1 MIAAALLAAVALGL
15 VALWWIGR
23 PRGVGQSGD
32 LRLHLIAPDV
42 WMFRGYF
49 SNAFALI
56 LPTRVVVIDALI
68 SPETA
73 TIFRDA
79 LARVTR
85 LPITHV
91 IWTHYNGDHVGG
103 TSALAGPGVEIIC
116 TEETA
121 RLVVERDDERRAY
134 VEAFGLIAHDYPVV
148 PAPTRTFSGTLR
160 LELDGGCWNWQLG
173 AVETS
178 DACVV
183 WWPPA
188 GDRRGRWRV
197 DGRLPLH
204 RRARRRRGPAGRRR
218 VDRLPGAG
226 RGARPDVLLARL
238 PALEGQPSSRRGWPL
253 RAHGGRRGGR
263 SGRARPGRQPSS
275 RSPRAGRSAPH
286 ARPATPT
293 CARTY
298 PPNGSRSSAPST
310 ASIRSAA
317 SRAGGGTS
325 APRCW
330 PIRPRPRSTPPA
342 PPLHAAA
349 SARGRADLPPAVG
362 RALLLARGGDEAAS
376 HGRLAEIML
385 AAVTT
390 PPSII
395 DAARLLREAAR
406 ARPRARQDA
415 RQPEALLVLGIL
427 EVWARSSWASRWWP
441 AGRGCSRTP
450 WGGRSR
456 RPSDARPCSSWENP
470 FNTRWMR
477 RAPTPACAARCP
489 WLRPAWPLLRRRL
502 RSVP

>member
-73 TIFRDA
+73 AIFRDA

-85 LPITHV
+85 LPITHI

-160 LELDGGCWNWQLG
+160 LELDGEVLELRQLG

-183 WWPPA
+183 WWPARQVIAVGDGVSTA
-188 GDRRGRWRV
+188 GYPFTGAPVADEGLRDDGAWIGFLERV
-197 DGRLPLH
+197 EAL
-204 RRARRRRGPAGRRR
+204 A
-218 VDRLPGAG
+218 
-226 RGARPDVLLARL
+226 PDVLLAGHG
-238 PALEGQPSSRRGWPL
+238 PALEGQAIIAARLALLRALMADVVEAARAERAQGGSVVEIAARAEARLTRYARHPDLRQNVSTQRFALFRALNSLDPERRG
-253 RAHGGRRGGR
+253 RGWWWDF
-263 SGRARPGRQPSS
+263 RPSLL
-275 RSPRAGRSAPH
+275 AD
-286 ARPATPT
+286 
-293 CARTY
+293 
-298 PPNGSRSSAPST
+298 
-310 ASIRSAA
+310 
-317 SRAGGGTS
+317 
-325 APRCW
+325 
-330 PIRPRPRSTPPA
+330 PPA
-342 PPLHAAA
+342 AEVDAACAAHPTPASARAAAA
-349 SARGRADLPPAVG
+349 SLPPAVG

-376 HGRLAEIML
+376 HGRLAEVML

-395 DAARLLREAAR
+395 DAADYFREAAR
-406 ARPRARQDA
+406 AAHAALAQDA
-415 RQPEALLVLGIL
+415 RQPEGLLVLGIL
-427 EVWARSSWASRWWP
+427 EVWARSSWASRWC
-441 AGRGCSRTP
+441 AGRGCSRT
-450 WGGRSR
+450 R
-456 RPSDARPCSSWENP
+456 
-470 FNTRWMR
+470 
-477 RAPTPACAARCP
+477 
-489 WLRPAWPLLRRRL
+489 
-502 RSVP
+502 